1 MNRKIVIIA
10 IDEIRD
16 HPQNAEIYGETVPDP
31 DLVESIKERGVL
43 QACIVAPSTSGYRMV
58 SGHRRKAAAREAGLT
73 HIPAEVRHYRGADE
87 ELIDLIH
94 SNKHRKKTSK
104 QVNDEVVRLK
114 SALSKVTKA
123 NSVANLKRGNSEDG
137 LPSGPIEP
145 LGETNANIAEKTG
158 LSQSE
163 IKRRTMVCD
172 PEYRKGFFDELRKLG
187 GNNELV
193 KECGQQWAAIHRT
206 LDTDELAVSAAAN
219 QVKKLQK
226 EFRELCPDYKPAK
239 TTAKKVPATK
249 SAVIK
254 WADTT
259 LDEDADEWVLAEVV
273 DVERD
278 VEAGILKRGSMHVPG
293 FRIGNKVQYVEW
305 AALLKVAKIKKAA

>member
-158 LSQSE
+158 L
-163 IKRRTMVCD
+163 
-172 PEYRKGFFDELRKLG
+172 
-187 GNNELV
+187 
-193 KECGQQWAAIHRT
+193 
-206 LDTDELAVSAAAN
+206 
-219 QVKKLQK
+219 
-226 EFRELCPDYKPAK
+226 
-239 TTAKKVPATK
+239 
-249 SAVIK
+249 
-254 WADTT
+254 
-259 LDEDADEWVLAEVV
+259 
-273 DVERD
+273 
-278 VEAGILKRGSMHVPG
+278 
-293 FRIGNKVQYVEW
+293 
-305 AALLKVAKIKKAA
+305 